1 MYHRL
6 LMDFREWHGP
16 AKVLDQQGQQV
27 LSKTK
32 SPILESTLVALTSL
46 T

>member
-1 MYHRL
+1 
-6 LMDFREWHGP
+6 MDCREWQGP
-16 AKVLDQQGQQV
+16 AKVLDQQGQKV

-46 T
+46 I